1 MNKNDK
7 MNGTITIL
15 SLMTEK
21 FCTFS
26 SLAEK
31 NPVRVKKR
39 KVTVKEK
46 VKEIKID
53 EINGAN
59 DRSFINT
66 EPARFLLC
74 RE

>member
-21 FCTFS
+21 FCTLS

-53 EINGAN
+53 QINGSY
-59 DRSFINT
+59 DCSFINT